1 MDDRF
6 QIKWIDTPAKIK
18 REQDELK
25 ARVALEK
32 ANIQKWINEKGKS
45 NGLSSHSRSG
55 RDTKANTTEKRAKGN
70 EKKPAKKQI

>member
-6 QIKWIDTPAKIK
+6 QIKWIDTPAKLR

-32 ANIQKWINEKGKS
+32 ANLQKWIDEKGKAD
-45 NGLSSHSRSG
+45 GLRCDCRSR
-55 RDTKANTTEKRAKGN
+55 RDTKANTTEKRAKR
-70 EKKPAKKQI
+70 AKKEQVKI